1 MIAGGV
7 VVFMA
12 LQSLDYVVVR
22 PRALPWKVGKTS
34 AVIVGEKVRI
44 NVGKGKKKGVFL
56 RRFCAQNSH

>member
-1 MIAGGV
+1 
-7 VVFMA
+7 MA

-34 AVIVGEKVRI
+34 AVMVGEKVRI